1 MTQAQVDFQ
10 KLLNLEQERHL
21 QEEEKE
27 SKEAIKILETI
38 PFPLEKTM
46 TELQS
51 ELNQDI
57 FSDDKAIKK
66 GYNSTKIKARNFLTN
81 VSYNRIKAADF
92 KNKGFVIDCFTFL
105 LLHLNPFYLER
116 KFETEIEREF
126 VNTLWTFLM
135 PSNLY
140 NYICQNENMKT
151 LNKIKIKYQD
161 AKDILLD
168 FLESNNNDGFNVLSN
183 FLEKNAILYQYLY
196 GNLFPKCFSRVNDY
210 GIRAKTLFN
219 TYYTN
224 FNVQKNIIE
233 WQNNNLKMKD
243 ENSETTP
250 INMTTLNDDEVKIE
264 NNEIKNENEIKII
277 EVDVKTTEFKKK
289 KAAKHKVNNENKEKK
304 REIKKQRLLKQLNE
318 NTEKLQKLKK
328 PKMKISNK

>member
-1 MTQAQVDFQ
+1 M
-10 KLLNLEQERHL
+10 
-21 QEEEKE
+21 
-27 SKEAIKILETI
+27 S
-38 PFPLEKTM
+38 
-46 TELQS
+46 ELQN

-66 GYNSTKIKARNFLTN
+66 GYSSTKIKARNFLTN
-81 VSYNRIKAADF
+81 VSYNRIKATDY
-92 KNKGFVIDCFTFL
+92 KNKDFVIDCFTFL
-105 LLHLNPFYLER
+105 LLYLNPFYLER

-140 NYICQNENMKT
+140 TYICQSENMKA

-168 FLESNNNDGFNVLSN
+168 FLKEESNNNDDVGFNVLSS
-183 FLEKNAILYQYLY
+183 FLEKDAILYQFLY
-196 GNLFPKCFSRVNDY
+196 GNLFLKCFSRVNDY

-224 FNVQKNIIE
+224 FNVQKKIID
-233 WQNNNLKMKD
+233 WQNNNLKIKEE
-243 ENSETTP
+243 ENGETTP
-250 INMTTLNDDEVKIE
+250 INMTTLDDENNEVKIKNDEVKIE
-264 NNEIKNENEIKII
+264 NDENEI
-277 EVDVKTTEFKKK
+277 EVDNNNKNETNDLRKKK
-289 KAAKHKVNNENKEKK
+289 VEKRKINNEKKEKK
-304 REIKKQRLLKQLNE
+304 RELKKQRLLKQLNE

-328 PKMKISNK
+328 SKKIR

>member
-21 QEEEKE
+21 QEEESE
-27 SKEAIKILETI
+27 EAIKILETI

-46 TELQS
+46 SELQN

-66 GYNSTKIKARNFLTN
+66 GYSSTKIKARNFLTN
-81 VSYNRIKAADF
+81 VSYNRIKATDY
-92 KNKGFVIDCFTFL
+92 KNKDFVIDCFTFL
-105 LLHLNPFYLER
+105 LLYLNPFYLER

-140 NYICQNENMKT
+140 TYISQSENMKT

-161 AKDILLD
+161 VKDILLD
-168 FLESNNNDGFNVLSN
+168 FLKDESNNNDVGFNVLSS
-183 FLEKNAILYQYLY
+183 FLEKNAILYQFLY

-224 FNVQKNIIE
+224 FNVQKKIIE
-233 WQNNNLKMKD
+233 WQNNNLKIKEEDGD
-243 ENSETTP
+243 ETP
-250 INMTTLNDDEVKIE
+250 INMTTLLDNENNEVKIKNDEIKIE
-264 NNEIKNENEIKII
+264 NDENEIKNDENEI
-277 EVDVKTTEFKKK
+277 EVDNNKNVKTNDLKKK
-289 KAAKHKVNNENKEKK
+289 KAEKCKINNEKK
-304 REIKKQRLLKQLNE
+304 REEKRIKKTK
-318 NTEKLQKLKK
+318 TT
-328 PKMKISNK
+328 

>member
-1 MTQAQVDFQ
+1 
-10 KLLNLEQERHL
+10 
-21 QEEEKE
+21 
-27 SKEAIKILETI
+27 
-38 PFPLEKTM
+38 M

-66 GYNSTKIKARNFLTN
+66 GYSSTKIKARNFLTN

-92 KNKGFVIDCFTFL
+92 KNKDFLIDCFTFL
-105 LLHLNPFYLER
+105 LLYLNPFYLER

-183 FLEKNAILYQYLY
+183 FWK
-196 GNLFPKCFSRVNDY
+196 
-210 GIRAKTLFN
+210 KTLSYINIYMVIYFQ
-219 TYYTN
+219 
-224 FNVQKNIIE
+224 NVFLELMIMVLEQK
-233 WQNNNLKMKD
+233 LYL
-243 ENSETTP
+243 
-250 INMTTLNDDEVKIE
+250 TLTIQTLMFKRTLLNG
-264 NNEIKNENEIKII
+264 
-277 EVDVKTTEFKKK
+277 KTT
-289 KAAKHKVNNENKEKK
+289 
-304 REIKKQRLLKQLNE
+304 I
-318 NTEKLQKLKK
+318 
-328 PKMKISNK
+328 

>member
-1 MTQAQVDFQ
+1 M
-10 KLLNLEQERHL
+10 
-21 QEEEKE
+21 
-27 SKEAIKILETI
+27 S
-38 PFPLEKTM
+38 
-46 TELQS
+46 ELQN

-66 GYNSTKIKARNFLTN
+66 GYSSTKIKARNFLTN
-81 VSYNRIKAADF
+81 VSYNRIKTTDY
-92 KNKGFVIDCFTFL
+92 KNKDFVIDCFTFL
-105 LLHLNPFYLER
+105 LLYLNPFYLER

-140 NYICQNENMKT
+140 TYICQSENMKT

-168 FLESNNNDGFNVLSN
+168 FLKEESNNNDDVGFNVLSS
-183 FLEKNAILYQYLY
+183 FLEKDAILYQFLY
-196 GNLFPKCFSRVNDY
+196 GNLFLKCFSRVNDY

-224 FNVQKNIIE
+224 FNVQKKIID
-233 WQNNNLKMKD
+233 WQNNNLKIKEE
-243 ENSETTP
+243 ENGETTR
-250 INMTTLNDDEVKIE
+250 ISMTTLDDENNEVKIKNDEVKIE
-264 NNEIKNENEIKII
+264 NDENEI
-277 EVDVKTTEFKKK
+277 EVDNNNKNETNDLRKKK
-289 KAAKHKVNNENKEKK
+289 VEKRKINNEKKEKK
-304 REIKKQRLLKQLNE
+304 RELKKQRLLKQLNE

-328 PKMKISNK
+328 SKKIR

>member
-46 TELQS
+46 SELQS

-66 GYNSTKIKARNFLTN
+66 GYSSTKIKARNFLTN
-81 VSYNRIKAADF
+81 VSHNRIKAADF
-92 KNKGFVIDCFTFL
+92 KNKDFVIDCFTFL
-105 LLHLNPFYLER
+105 LLYLNQFYLER

-126 VNTLWTFLM
+126 VNPLWTFLM

-151 LNKIKIKYQD
+151 LTKIKIKYQD
-161 AKDILLD
+161 AEDILLD

-210 GIRAKTLFN
+210 GIRTKTLFN

-224 FNVQKNIIE
+224 FNVQKKIIE
-233 WQNNNLKMKD
+233 WQNNNLEMK
-243 ENSETTP
+243 NGNGETIL
-250 INMTTLNDDEVKIE
+250 INMTTLNDE
-264 NNEIKNENEIKII
+264 NNEVEESNEIKIENDESKI
-277 EVDVKTTEFKKK
+277 ELIETTELKKK
-289 KAAKHKVNNENKEKK
+289 KAAKRKINNEKKEKK
-304 REIKKQRLLKQLNE
+304 REIKKQKLLERLNE
-318 NTEKLQKLKK
+318 NIEKLQKLKK
-328 PKMKISNK
+328 PKKGK

>member
-1 MTQAQVDFQ
+1 
-10 KLLNLEQERHL
+10 
-21 QEEEKE
+21 
-27 SKEAIKILETI
+27 
-38 PFPLEKTM
+38 M

-66 GYNSTKIKARNFLTN
+66 GYSSTKIKARNFLTN

-92 KNKGFVIDCFTFL
+92 KNKDFVIDCFTFL
-105 LLHLNPFYLER
+105 LLYLNPFYLER
-116 KFETEIEREF
+116 KFETEIERQF

-140 NYICQNENMKT
+140 NYICQNENMKM

-168 FLESNNNDGFNVLSN
+168 FLESNNNDGFNVLSS

-210 GIRAKTLFN
+210 GIRAKTLFD
-219 TYYTN
+219 TDYTN
-224 FNVQKNIIE
+224 FNVQKKIIE
-233 WQNNNLKMKD
+233 WQNNNLEMK
-243 ENSETTP
+243 NGNGETTP
-250 INMTTLNDDEVKIE
+250 INMTTLNDE
-264 NNEIKNENEIKII
+264 NNEVEESNEIKIENDENKI
-277 EVDVKTTEFKKK
+277 ELIETTELKKK
-289 KAAKHKVNNENKEKK
+289 KAAKRKINNEKKEKK
-304 REIKKQRLLKQLNE
+304 REIKKQKLLERLNE
-318 NTEKLQKLKK
+318 NTEKIQKLKK
-328 PKMKISNK
+328 PKKSK

>member
-1 MTQAQVDFQ
+1 M
-10 KLLNLEQERHL
+10 
-21 QEEEKE
+21 
-27 SKEAIKILETI
+27 S
-38 PFPLEKTM
+38 
-46 TELQS
+46 ELQN

-66 GYNSTKIKARNFLTN
+66 GYSSTKIKARNFLTN
-81 VSYNRIKAADF
+81 VSYNRIKATDY
-92 KNKGFVIDCFTFL
+92 KNKDFVIDCFTFL
-105 LLHLNPFYLER
+105 LLYLNPFYLER

-140 NYICQNENMKT
+140 TYICQSENMKT

-168 FLESNNNDGFNVLSN
+168 FLKEESNNNDDVGFNVLSS
-183 FLEKNAILYQYLY
+183 FLEKDAILYQFLY
-196 GNLFPKCFSRVNDY
+196 GNLFLKCFSRVNDY

-224 FNVQKNIIE
+224 FNVQKKIID
-233 WQNNNLKMKD
+233 WQNNNLKIKEE
-243 ENSETTP
+243 ENGETTP
-250 INMTTLNDDEVKIE
+250 INMTTLDDENKEVKIKNDEVKIE
-264 NNEIKNENEIKII
+264 NDENEI
-277 EVDVKTTEFKKK
+277 EVDNNNKNETNDLRKKK
-289 KAAKHKVNNENKEKK
+289 VEKRKINNEKKEKK
-304 REIKKQRLLKQLNE
+304 RELKKQRLLKQLNE

-328 PKMKISNK
+328 SKKIR